1 MIFVNIFAIKL
12 AKVLLILTR
21 YTTIIVL
28 FCKCKSLLPLKR
40 SAFVG
45 SFQKRFLCTFRQTV
59 QHMYISEFMSYGL
72 NLSRIQ
78 HKMLYEKI
86 RINPFFVCSAIQH
99 LANMSGCVN
108 IPRTKT
114 ESLGVHLLL
123 LELLTTEPL
132 PDEDDGHDQEEGEDR
147 DGDGEG
153 LPRG

>member
-1 MIFVNIFAIKL
+1 
-12 AKVLLILTR
+12 
-21 YTTIIVL
+21 
-28 FCKCKSLLPLKR
+28 
-40 SAFVG
+40 
-45 SFQKRFLCTFRQTV
+45 
-59 QHMYISEFMSYGL
+59 
-72 NLSRIQ
+72 
-78 HKMLYEKI
+78 
-86 RINPFFVCSAIQH
+86 
-99 LANMSGCVN
+99 MSGCVN